1 MESIKDLTIIIA
13 TNLKN
18 IQKTNISQINNY
30 ASNDIKIIL
39 SIPPELDVIKTF
51 KLGFS
56 EKILIINSKLTG
68 QVKQRQYAY
77 KFCKT
82 KFIMQMDDDIEFDT
96 KKINT
101 LLLHFRKLPHKSCLA
116 PYLNLKHN
124 SFSKISSIARNLF
137 LYSDLFP
144 KPGSIARSAFP
155 VPYVKLK
162 KSPNTLYEE
171 VNWLP
176 GGILILRKED
186 IIKEDYFP
194 FKGKAFC
201 EDLIHSFILKEKGIK
216 LYISNKLS
224 FKTPIESY
232 RNLNLFNFSKL
243 IKNDFLI
250 RNYYRN
256 LVKNKFLPFL
266 VAYLYIFACYF
277 LTKIRRFFLNKLN
290 LFFKI

>member
-18 IQKTNISQINNY
+18 IKKTTIYQINNY
-30 ASNDIKIIL
+30 ASNGIKIIL
-39 SIPPELDVIKTF
+39 SIPPESDIIKTF

-56 EKILIINSKLTG
+56 EKILIIKSNLTG

-101 LLLHFRKLPHKSCLA
+101 LLLHFKKLPHNSCLA
-116 PYLNLKHN
+116 PYLNLKSN
-124 SFSKISSIARNLF
+124 SFSRLSNIARNLF
-137 LYSDLFP
+137 LYCDFFP
-144 KPGSIARSAFP
+144 KAGSIARSSFP
-155 VPYVKLK
+155 IPFVKFK
-162 KSPNTLYEE
+162 NSQTNLYEE

-216 LYISNKLS
+216 LYISNKL
-224 FKTPIESY
+224 FFTTPLESY
-232 RNLNLFNFSKL
+232 RNLNLFNFFKL

-266 VAYLYIFACYF
+266 IAYLYIFTCFF
-277 LTKIRRFFLNKLN
+277 LTKIKRIFYRK
-290 LFFKI
+290 